1 MKKDVEKEVKRLH
14 NLLDRME
21 NGLYTGIKIGWITD
35 RIAWLW
41 KFHQI
46 DYDTM
51 SMLCMHATRAISMI
65 GAE

>member
-1 MKKDVEKEVKRLH
+1 MKDVEKAVQKLH

-41 KFHQI
+41 KFRQI

-51 SMLCMHATRAISMI
+51 SMLCMHATRVISVM
-65 GAE
+65 GVE